1 MYSSEVQQPPRPRPT
16 TTNPRRPAEVP
27 GRPQTAF
34 EISVDRA
41 RASVLPSAG
50 GREFSCGRE
59 LQRAWTRLVRRA
71 VLQAAVRD
79 QAPAH
84 AGELVEYLRNG
95 TVLVSATTFVHDVLS
110 PTNAVIGGWQL
121 LTDGRW
127 HWHSDLAYYVERYH
141 VALDPRFLAHAQG
154 NDWTVPQLTEAE
166 MLALEAVLLG
176 DVTD

>member
-1 MYSSEVQQPPRPRPT
+1 MDESFPVVG
-16 TTNPRRPAEVP
+16 N
-27 GRPQTAF
+27 F
-34 EISVDRA
+34 
-41 RASVLPSAG
+41 
-50 GREFSCGRE
+50 RE
-59 LQRAWTRLVRRA
+59 LGRGWSDGPS
-71 VLQAAVRD
+71 LQAAVRD